1 MEHGPTFTD
10 MYDHSSFLTMSPSQI
25 QEIVDTAALQSDRY
39 LFVVGIIILVVL
51 LVIYGV
57 YQTKWVR
64 SLVDEIRKDREQSNE
79 VIKANTIALTRVAD
93 RMH

>member
-1 MEHGPTFTD
+1 MTNIL
-10 MYDHSSFLTMSPSQI
+10 SALTPL
-25 QEIVDTAALQSDRY
+25 EIAGLVDETARKSDRY
-39 LFVVGIIILVVL
+39 LFVLVIILLVGL
-51 LVIYGV
+51 LITYGV

-93 RMH
+93 RMN